1 MHQSLNICL
10 AALLSLSS
18 CSDVVTRA
26 YATLNDARRDGLF
39 ERGWLPDILPPSTWQ
54 IRVSSNL
61 DMNTADGEFS
71 FDPEHFA
78 VFTAR
83 LRPRKDGSFEFSVDR
98 NTWVFTCDSS
108 HAHCHYSMRWKT

>member
-1 MHQSLNICL
+1 MYQSLVVCL

-18 CSDVVTRA
+18 CSDVVTRT
-26 YATLNDARRDGLF
+26 YATLDDARRDRLF
-39 ERGWLPDILPPSTWQ
+39 ERGWLPDILPPSARQ

-61 DMNTADGEFS
+61 DVNTADGEFS

-83 LRPRKDGSFEFSVDR
+83 LRARKDGSFEFSVDR

-108 HAHCHYSMRWKT
+108 HTHCHYSMRWKI